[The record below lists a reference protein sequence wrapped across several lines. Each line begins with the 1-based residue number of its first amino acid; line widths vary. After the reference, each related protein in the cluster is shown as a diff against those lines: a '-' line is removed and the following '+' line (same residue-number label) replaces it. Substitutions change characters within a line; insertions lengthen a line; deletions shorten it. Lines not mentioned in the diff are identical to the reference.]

1 MTNTNETEP
10 VGVRRL
16 REARAA
22 LAARQAEQQAQVA
35 AVPVVQAGDVV
46 HCVDAGG
53 VLLPR
58 STSVF
63 GGEPGMQLFRGDT
76 VTVRAE
82 WIEASRDGSGA
93 LTWPSWVH
101 DPDEQVRRWGRVR
114 LAPGTFP
121 ADASRYERGTSDWAE
136 AREQAR
142 RAAWAEPN
150 AERRAA
156 ALAEVA
162 REFGPPP
169 VTSTIVST
177 TPDPSIKR
185 AAEQRAE
192 LDAGGVRLINR
203 YTAVEPGVQR

>member
-1 MTNTNETEP
+1 MSTNNEIEP
-10 VGVRRL
+10 AGVRRL

-22 LAARQAEQQAQVA
+22 LAARRAEPETEG
-35 AVPVVQAGDVV
+35 VPVVQAGDEI
-46 HCVDAGG
+46 HCTDPGG
-53 VLLPR
+53 ILLPR

-76 VTVRAE
+76 VTVQRS
-82 WIEASRDGSGA
+82 WIEASRDGSGQ
-93 LTWPSWVH
+93 LTWPTLVH

-114 LAPGTFP
+114 LAPGPFP
-121 ADASRYERGTSDWAE
+121 EEASRYERGTPDWAE

-142 RAAWAEPN
+142 KAAWAEPN

-185 AAEQRAE
+185 AAEQRAA
-192 LDAGGVRLINR
+192 LDAGGVRHVNR
-203 YTAVEPGVQR
+203 YEAQEPGVKR